1 MNDMHLIEEF
11 LSEIKETFPEVAVFI
26 DNSRRETGFTEEDK
40 MFTCD
45 MEAFSHATTNEIG
58 KLNIETAASYLN
70 YMSKKLKNAEP
81 IIHEYIDIY
90 YVELLMWDIDDK
102 KIFRQGWELMPQN
115 LKELYIAMW
124 GKPDL

>member
-45 MEAFSHATTNEIG
+45 MEAFSQATTNEIG
-58 KLNIETAASYLN
+58 KLNIETAASHLN

-102 KIFRQGWELMPQN
+102 KIFRQGWELIPQN